1 MSSELSHQLDPVFY
15 SIKENVDYEEL
26 KEFSWFH
33 RVFPNLLNI
42 QAPLKKKLLRG
53 NNSPFKT
60 KTLKKTIMIRSKL
73 KNRFHKT
80 RSDENW
86 LLYKTQRNLCTN
98 LLRKTKKDYF
108 SKVNP
113 KLLSGNKNFWR
124 IIKPYF
130 SETTK
135 GNKIMILEKH
145 CAVSDDRRL
154 SEIFSGYFIN
164 ITKTLEIKASI
175 ISTTTPLPENFE
187 IFKIIL
193 VLRKFSLCKGRS
205 FRSSFIL

>member
-1 MSSELSHQLDPVFY
+1 MSSELSHQLDSVFY

-26 KEFSWFH
+26 KEFSRLH

-86 LLYKTQRNLCTN
+86 LLYKTQRNA
-98 LLRKTKKDYF
+98 
-108 SKVNP
+108 
-113 KLLSGNKNFWR
+113 R
-124 IIKPYF
+124 I
-130 SETTK
+130 
-135 GNKIMILEKH
+135 
-145 CAVSDDRRL
+145 C
-154 SEIFSGYFIN
+154 
-164 ITKTLEIKASI
+164 
-175 ISTTTPLPENFE
+175 
-187 IFKIIL
+187 
-193 VLRKFSLCKGRS
+193 
-205 FRSSFIL
+205 